1 LIYDLLLKEGVIVR
15 KGSDLGLPGHLRV
28 SIGLPEENDKF
39 LTSLKKVLTSV
50 EL

>member
-1 LIYDLLLKEGVIVR
+1 VQTFFLKEGVIVR

-28 SIGLPEENDKF
+28 SVGLPEENEKF
-39 LTSLKKVLTSV
+39 LASLKKVLTSV